1 MTGEKIWV
9 QSAHIAQ
16 YVLLSPP
23 GGFLRSGE
31 KVDTKAIPDPVCE
44 SEEKSGGEKFSPVF
58 SDQPVFSPVTK
69 VTMPDYQETG

>member
-31 KVDTKAIPDPVCE
+31 KVGTKAILDPACE
-44 SEEKSGGEKFSPVF
+44 SEEKSGGEKFSPVI

-69 VTMPDYQETG
+69 VTMPDYQEMG